1 MPNPAK
7 PVSNDPR
14 RPPSRF
20 AWVIPAF
27 VWGVWGLATVGVFG
41 FVGTAGRDVPYED
54 DFEMIG
60 VCTGA
65 PLSPAWLWEFWNEH
79 RIPVPKLALYSLG
92 KLTHCD
98 FRAGMYFNALALAI
112 LSGALIVVA
121 AKLRGRTS
129 LADVAFPLALLHWG
143 HAWVLLWSFEIQFVL
158 STIFGSVILL
168 LMISRR
174 HALGLGATLGVGAML
189 LLLPLTGANGVAL
202 VPALALWL
210 GYTGIVQW
218 RSGEPAGKAIGLAAV
233 ALAVA
238 GFLLVGFY
246 FLGFDKARLRPGVEV
261 FPGYLAAGM
270 TTVQV
275 LCMSFGP
282 GVRTIWPVSGVLV
295 VGVLLLGTGLLVRT
309 WWRQPQEHFRAVGLF
324 FFLGA
329 IVSLGLGVGW
339 GRSVANW
346 YNPQPGGGGFS
357 EPYAVFMAPLVS
369 GLFLAGVLSGSRLGS
384 WLQWAL
390 ALVLVVMFPL
400 NQRNGV
406 DTADYFHS
414 MMDPFLEDLTGGTP
428 PYLLADRH
436 APYLLPYRPKA
447 DFVNYLQRLQ
457 HAGAGPYRLLA
468 KDPPPRELAVPAIPD
483 EMIFDL
489 QHEPFVYAIRLTYS
503 HKAPTSAKP
512 DFELFWRTSDQEEF
526 NSFTPDARTVKA
538 FSSKK
543 IVTVPIY
550 DRVGQIK
557 ICPISKPHCFRI
569 QELMVREPKTE
580 GAGLPEK

>member
-20 AWVIPAF
+20 TWVIPAF
-27 VWGVWGLATVGVFG
+27 VWGVWGLATVGVLG

-65 PLSPAWLWEFWNEH
+65 PMSPAWLWEFWNEH
-79 RIPVPKLALYSLG
+79 RIPVPKLALYFLG

-112 LSGALIVVA
+112 LSGALIVA
-121 AKLRGRTS
+121 AARLRGRTS
-129 LADVAFPLALLHWG
+129 LADVVFPLALLHWG

-174 HALGLGATLGVGAML
+174 HALGLGATLGVGVML

-210 GYTGIVQW
+210 GYTGTVQW
-218 RSGEPAGKAIGLAAV
+218 RSGKPAGKVIGLAAG

-238 GFLLVGFY
+238 GFLLVGLY

-261 FPGYLAAGM
+261 FPGYLAAVM
-270 TTVQV
+270 TAVQV
-275 LCMSFGP
+275 LCMSSGP

-295 VGVLLLGTGLLVRT
+295 VGVLFLGTGLLVRT
-309 WWRQPQEHFRAVGLF
+309 WWRQPQERFRAVGLF

-329 IVSLGLGVGW
+329 VVSLGLGVGW

-357 EPYAVFMAPLVS
+357 EPYAVFMTPLVS
-369 GLFLAGVLSGSRLGS
+369 GLFLAGVLSGCRLGS

-390 ALVLVVMFPL
+390 ALILVAMLPL

-436 APYLLPYRPKA
+436 APYLLPYLPKA
-447 DFVNYLQRLQ
+447 DFVKYLQRLRN
-457 HAGAGPYRLLA
+457 AGAGPYRLLA
-468 KDPPPRELAVPAIPD
+468 TDPPPCELVIAAVPG

-489 QHEPFVYAIRLTYS
+489 QDEPFISAVCLTYS
-503 HKAPTSAKP
+503 HEAPTSAEP
-512 DFELFWRTSDQEEF
+512 DFELFWRRNDQAEF
-526 NSFTPDARTVKA
+526 NSSPPGDWKFEVSSSGTV
-538 FSSKK
+538 
-543 IVTVPIY
+543 ITVPVY

-557 ICPISKPHCFRI
+557 ICPISEPDCFQI
-569 QELMVREPKTE
+569 QELRVRELEPAE
-580 GAGLPEK
+580 AGLPEK